1 MQPPD
6 YDGAIALI
14 LARMRAGLSPKL
26 TFHNLWHT
34 EEDVLPAARR
44 LAACSALPPEERRLL
59 EVAAAYHDCGYLET
73 CVEHERASMRIA
85 AGILPGW
92 GFSPA
97 QVQQVLRLILATRM
111 PQRPNGLLEQVLVD
125 ADLDVLG
132 REDFWE
138 RNRALRRE
146 LENNGSRASE
156 RQWLEAQL
164 TFLQAHRYF
173 TPAARELREA
183 GKQAHIRRLLALL
196 GGGDGG

>member
-14 LARMRAGLSPKL
+14 LARMRADLSPKL

-34 EEDVLPAARR
+34 EHDVLPAARR
-44 LAACSALPPEERRLL
+44 LAACSELPPEEQRLL
-59 EVAAAYHDCGYLET
+59 EVAAAYHDCGYLESWAD
-73 CVEHERASMRIA
+73 HERASMRIA
-85 AGILPGW
+85 AAILPGC

-97 QVQQVLRLILATRM
+97 QVQKILRLILATRI

-138 RNRALRRE
+138 RNRALRQE
-146 LENNGSRASE
+146 LENAGRRVSE

-164 TFLQAHRYF
+164 AFLRGHRYF
-173 TPAARELREA
+173 TRAARDLREA
-183 GKQAHIRRLLALL
+183 GKQAHIERLQALL
-196 GGGDGG
+196 GDGHG